1 MKTVIL
7 LLLSSIY
14 LFGASS
20 FISATELH
28 SKLQDKNLVLLD
40 ITDAKT
46 YAKGHIVNAIN
57 ANVFDFRK
65 QVGKYQLMRS
75 AQEVQDVARSLGI
88 NNDSYVVIYGHGKA
102 KELLKSSYLA
112 LSLIVNG
119 LKEVSILD
127 GGIQEFEFDYKEMIS
142 KKTPAIKEGNFVA
155 KRNPNVLVDLHYVK
169 EHIGKVPLIESRPYR
184 YFTGE
189 DQSKGVRRLGHIPT
203 AQSSFWKDKFLSDE
217 TVFSNEE
224 LKSIF
229 IKGHHLNPN
238 KEVIVYCTGGLE
250 ASMNWYLMSQ
260 TLGFKDAKLY
270 DASMRE
276 WGNRDDTPMVTGK

>member
-1 MKTVIL
+1 MKVVIL
-7 LLLSSIY
+7 FLLSSIY
-14 LFGASS
+14 LFASSS

-46 YAKGHIVNAIN
+46 YAKGHIVNAVN

-75 AQEVQDVARSLGI
+75 TQEVQEIARSLGI

-127 GGIQEFEFDYKEMIS
+127 GGIGEFSFEYHDLITS
-142 KKTPAIKEGNFVA
+142 KTSPVSKGNFVA
-155 KRNPNVLVDLHYVK
+155 KRNPNVLVDLNYVK
-169 EHIGKVPLIESRPYR
+169 ENIGKVPLIESRPYR

-217 TVFSNEE
+217 TVFSDEE
-224 LKSIF
+224 LKDIF
-229 IKGHHLNPN
+229 IKKHHLNPN

-250 ASMNWYLMSQ
+250 ASMNWYILSQ
-260 TLGFKDAKLY
+260 TLGFKNAKLY

-276 WGNRDDTPMVTGK
+276 WGNRDDTPMVKGK